1 MSKKKRAP
9 ITVEKWIIEQKLN
22 DGNYHKVYNTNNDSS
37 FDSKELA
44 IQWLKTNCGMGIT
57 ENLNN
62 IHPSKFL
69 SCNITYQG
77 LTESF
82 RIVKIIEIRE
92 RIVEKTFR
100 NVRTI
105 TQKNLDILRREKVT
119 ENINST
125 YFPLLTQGS
134 IIPTHQYLP
143 TMHRP

>member
-37 FDSKELA
+37 FDNKELA

-57 ENLNN
+57 ENPNN
-62 IHPSKFL
+62 IYPSKFL

-100 NVRTI
+100 NVPTI
-105 TQKNLDILRREKVT
+105 TQKNLDILRREKAI
-119 ENINST
+119 ENIN
-125 YFPLLTQGS
+125 FS
-134 IIPTHQYLP
+134 ISDYTDQQYLPKYLP

>member
-9 ITVEKWIIEQKLN
+9 IIVEKWIIEQKLD
-22 DGNYHKVYNTNNDSS
+22 DGNYHKVYNTNNDST

-62 IHPSKFL
+62 ISPLKFL

-100 NVRTI
+100 NVPTI
-105 TQKNLDILRREKVT
+105 TQKNLDILRQEKVM
-119 ENINST
+119 ENINSV
-125 YFPLLTQGS
+125 YFPLLTQGM
-134 IIPTHQYLP
+134 IMPTNQCLP
-143 TMHRP
+143 TMYRP